1 MRWVKEE
8 HPFVVEKW
16 ENQQLMF
23 FRPTNFQESNIYSGP
38 RIRRQDPIIGKEQR
52 KGKGGQK
59 QSKNYFQR
67 TIWKQLT
74 VFPKEKAIFSFSFP
88 SP

>member
-1 MRWVKEE
+1 
-8 HPFVVEKW
+8 
-16 ENQQLMF
+16 MF

-59 QSKNYFQR
+59 QSK
-67 TIWKQLT
+67 T
-74 VFPKEKAIFSFSFP
+74 VLEENLETTDCFSKGKGNFLI
-88 SP
+88 